1 MRRRLISLV
10 LLLASVAVSAQQQP
24 AAVKR
29 PLIVILVVDQMRT
42 DYLERGAP
50 HFTAG
55 LKRLTT
61 EGAWFKEGAYPY
73 LNTVT
78 CAGHSTIGTGALP
91 YNHGMVLN
99 AWLDRSTGRERAC
112 TADETVQNIAYSS
125 ATVTGGDSARW
136 LLVPT
141 LAQKVRDAG
150 GRTVAMS
157 LKPRSAIP
165 LAGTNPTAVIWLN
178 DRAGWATSSAF
189 TTTKI
194 DWVEKYVA
202 ANPIAADGG
211 KVWDR
216 TLPADKY
223 ADSDDGLGERFPTGW
238 TRTFPHPLS
247 KAEAPEFM
255 AQWQRSPF
263 ADEHL
268 GRMAAG
274 AVDALDL
281 GRGPSTDFL
290 AVSFSSLDLL
300 GHQFGPSSHEVQDMV
315 LRLDRTIGALLDHLD
330 ARLGRNGYVVG
341 LSADHGVG
349 PMPEQTEG
357 SGRQSGSQAVAA
369 IDGALGP
376 IFGQGKYAAQAVYT
390 DLYLLP
396 GVLDRLK
403 ANPKASEAVL
413 DALRALPGVARA
425 YRADEIS
432 TPEVRTS
439 SDPFKR
445 AAALSYYAP
454 RSGDLIIVPRQHW
467 LLSTSSATTHG
478 TLYPYDQ
485 RVPVIVYGAGV
496 KAGARSGVAT
506 PADLAPTV
514 AALAGFPFTAPD
526 GKPLVPPPM
535 R

>member
-10 LLLASVAVSAQQQP
+10 LLLASAVLSAQQP
-24 AAVKR
+24 APAR
-29 PLIVILVVDQMRT
+29 PRLIVILVVDQMRT
-42 DYLERGAP
+42 DYLERAP

-55 LKRLTT
+55 LKRLTGD
-61 EGAWFKEGAYPY
+61 GAWFTEGAYPY

-99 AWLDRSTGRERAC
+99 AWLDRSIGRERAC
-112 TADETVQNIAYSS
+112 TSDETAQNIAYST
-125 ATVTGGDSARW
+125 ATLTGGDSARW
-136 LLVPT
+136 LLVPP
-141 LAQKVRDAG
+141 LGQKVREAG

-165 LAGTNPTAVIWLN
+165 LAGSNPTAVIWLN

-189 TTTKI
+189 STTRI

-216 TLPADKY
+216 TLPPDKY
-223 ADSDDGLGERFPTGW
+223 AGLDDGLGERFPTGW
-238 TRTFPHPLS
+238 TRTFPHPVS

-263 ADEHL
+263 ADEYL
-268 GRMAAG
+268 GRMAAA
-274 AVDALDL
+274 AVDAIDL

-290 AVSFSSLDLL
+290 AVSFSSLDLV
-300 GHQFGPSSHEVQDMV
+300 GHQFGPSSHEVQDLV

-330 ARLGRNGYVVG
+330 SRLGRNGYVVG

-357 SGRQSGSQAVAA
+357 SGRQSGSQAIAA
-369 IDGALGP
+369 IDGALVP
-376 IFGQGKYAAQAVYT
+376 IFGPGKYAAQAIYT

-432 TPEVRTS
+432 APEVRTS

-467 LLSTSSATTHG
+467 LFSTSSATTHG
-478 TLYPYDQ
+478 TLHPYDQ
-485 RVPVIVYGAGV
+485 RVPVIFYGAGV
-496 KAGARSGVAT
+496 PGGRRSEAAT
-506 PADLAPTV
+506 PADIAPTL
-514 AALAGFPFTAPD
+514 AALAGFTAYQAPD
-526 GKPLVPPPM
+526 GKPLITAPV